1 MYYLQSRY
9 YDPAIGRFISA
20 DNNFSNSNL
29 FMYCA
34 NNPPN
39 AIDPDGH
46 HWYYLWIDDLIQS
59 VKDLLACSS
68 NIVFGKAAQRQA
80 YYDPQGAAELWRS
93 RPFQDV
99 EPSKEMQI
107 FTEFMYEQDFVVD
120 ASVSFNLPVENAY
133 LKIGISELLSAN
145 KNMNATYFHL
155 GVGSSYSAGPPV
167 SVSYSVGFVKSVN
180 NKMDYAGSFLDIGF
194 AAGCGLDYCWWN
206 SSALCFTV
214 SNSIGVYSGYDFYW
228 CID

>member
-1 MYYLQSRY
+1 
-9 YDPAIGRFISA
+9 
-20 DNNFSNSNL
+20 
-29 FMYCA
+29 MYCA

>member
-9 YDPAIGRFISA
+9 YDPVVGRFINS
-20 DNNFSNSNL
+20 DSNFSNNNL

-34 NNPPN
+34 NNPIN

-46 HWYYLWIDDLIQS
+46 HLKYLWLDDLCQA
-59 VKDLLACSS
+59 VDELLACAS
-68 NIVFGKAAQRQA
+68 NTVFGKAAQIQSF
-80 YYDPQGAAELWRS
+80 YDPQGAAELWSS

-99 EPSKEMQI
+99 KPSNEMQI
-107 FTEFMYEQDFVVD
+107 FTEFMYEHDFVVD
-120 ASVSFNLPVENAY
+120 ASISFNLPVEHAY

-155 GVGSSYSAGPPV
+155 GIGSSYSVGPPV
-167 SVSYSVGFVKSVN
+167 SVSYSIGFVKNVK
-180 NKMDYAGSFLDIGF
+180 NKMDYAGSFLDIGYT
-194 AAGCGLDYCWWN
+194 AWCGFDYCWWN
-206 SSALCFTV
+206 SSACCFTV
-214 SNSIGVYSGYDFYW
+214 SNSIGVYAGYDYYW